1 MPAIVKWSGKK
12 EETDMV
18 NAVKC
23 WKLRTQDEGYMK
35 VLLLQSTTVGTLFKV

>member
-35 VLLLQSTTVGTLFKV
+35 VLQSTTVGTLFEV